1 MLPRWSKLTSLLHH
15 LVHDA
20 TNVPAVVNA
29 RVMPA
34 LQLHTQPVQHAQHAL
49 GLLLL
54 LAIEPLIHALDVAP
68 LTQVTTDGDI
78 GIICFRR
85 CFELEL
91 MGQHG
96 LQVPVTTRH
105 HEHVMLRWFTPVQMT
120 PQPFRM
126 FSNHLV
132 ERHTVVHHLLCDARL
147 LYTIV
152 VQCGN
157 ASRSHVSLELVHL
170 FQFVHNSSGR
180 SVAVAVPVP
189 VTVITSIESCSCC
202 SCNCYKSIEHRGELN
217 NLHVIVLF
225 IVWILLEHCF
235 KVQDAQVLVCH
246 LYYACR
252 LSMIVLYCVFVVVR
266 DTCVVRIEGA
276 GMRSFESKFR
286 HGSWPAKFQTFNLI
300 FEHRQAAD
308 KRTTV
313 VRLFELRKEIVL

>member
-1 MLPRWSKLTSLLHH
+1 MISIIAGGWGLQDFLSRIYLLSALVAIGSLSYCWIIPKPPYLATHCIVLPRWSKLTSLLHH
-15 LVHDA
+15 LLHDA

-34 LQLHTQPVQHAQHAL
+34 LQLHAQPVQHAQHTL

-54 LAIEPLIHALDVAP
+54 LAIEPLVHVLYIAP
-68 LTQVTTDGDI
+68 LTQVTTNRDI

-96 LQVPVTTRH
+96 LQVPVATRH

-126 FSNHLV
+126 LTYHLV
-132 ERHTVVHHLLCDARL
+132 KRHTIVYHVLCDARL

-170 FQFVHNSSGR
+170 FQFVHNSGSR
-180 SVAVAVPVP
+180 SVAVAVAVPVP
-189 VTVITSIESCSCC
+189 VITSIESCSCN
-202 SCNCYKSIEHRGELN
+202 SYKSIEHRGELN

-235 KVQDAQVLVCH
+235 KVQDTQVLVCH
-246 LYYACR
+246 LYSRVDC
-252 LSMIVLYCVFVVVR
+252 
-266 DTCVVRIEGA
+266 
-276 GMRSFESKFR
+276 
-286 HGSWPAKFQTFNLI
+286 Q
-300 FEHRQAAD
+300 
-308 KRTTV
+308 
-313 VRLFELRKEIVL
+313 